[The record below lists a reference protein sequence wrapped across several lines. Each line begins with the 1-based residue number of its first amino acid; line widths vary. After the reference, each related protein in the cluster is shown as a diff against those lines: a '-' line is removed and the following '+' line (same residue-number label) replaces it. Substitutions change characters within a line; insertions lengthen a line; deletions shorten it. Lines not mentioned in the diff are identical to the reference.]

1 MQCYPIHIHLQEF
14 GEIFKGD
21 VVVDETG
28 GQHVVLHNDTL
39 QDISE
44 VLVALL
50 AKQLGVVED

>member
-14 GEIFKGD
+14 TEVFKGD

-28 GQHVVLHNDTL
+28 SQHVVLHNDTL

-50 AKQLGVVED
+50 AKQLGIVED